1 MKDVG
6 KFFHIHNI
14 IIFENVLNIVLEN
27 SFSKIGGLGVACCQ
41 SLSAIRLVRQ
51 TAAVLVE
58 AHQPTVPELVEGQ
71 GPLAEHFIFRLHEME
86 TAFCVMQNKLGGIQL
101 SILTGKRI

>member
-1 MKDVG
+1 M
-6 KFFHIHNI
+6 
-14 IIFENVLNIVLEN
+14 LEN

-51 TAAVLVE
+51 TAAV
-58 AHQPTVPELVEGQ
+58 LVEGQ